1 MAESRRVQ
9 LTTLSHDAPV
19 PAATGQ
25 PPLAAM
31 EGKGSRP
38 DLPADTEAT
47 VRYILTLVESDENT
61 FPEFSYAHLV
71 DCQSRHAVAKDG
83 SPPTTFEG
91 EENGDKNEVAA
102 IVRKLE
108 EKYGGNTKK
117 MKDRIQ
123 DLVDIGY
130 GYDDEDSFIDN
141 SEAYDEFVPAS
152 ITTKYGGFYVNSG
165 LLQFRQA
172 SDTESEDCTTERKTL
187 DPSKKRKLNG
197 GHDQPKKKQCKEVGT
212 MKTTVD
218 SKTGLSTE
226 VIVDEKKK
234 KKKKAAGVLSVTN
247 MLKKFQREKE
257 RERQREKEMAAPII
271 GTPTLPLCPADAAGG
286 GGSGLADPLL
296 SLIGSTND
304 HALIQAAS
312 AVDFDIDLDSLLDVT
327 EESSQFK
334 SLLQPAEETQ
344 PMLLSQSKADVQ
356 TQAQCQ
362 PPKSTMKTSAQSKP
376 QPEPTQVLSETKTT
390 SHCVPLLDG
399 LPLALE
405 RRIEELTL
413 AAKTSEGESK
423 LKFFTPEINLI
434 LLDIE
439 LQCQE
444 QGGQVRSKV
453 YTHLSSFLPCS
464 RETLLKRVK
473 KLLLSHEDPM
483 QKLKEAIDRAM
494 PQQIASFHESCQA
507 HARVKSSKATD
518 DGKEGKQKGNVGSED
533 NVEERIRKRGPQKL
547 FKWNEEIREYFF
559 HVVKA
564 KMHKYKM
571 DRKGSQEME
580 VYLKTFLDNEV
591 KALWPKGWMQP
602 RRQKPKTEKRQSF
615 FSGAAIVSSSSGES
629 ADSSSLQGTPPLKVD
644 STLDEGLIPRSPPL
658 SVVEEGLDA
667 LKMVVDNKWEGG
679 AAVDVGSLTPVETDK
694 QSLCNTTSAPAAP
707 GLSSLD
713 LLAEQALAREQSV
726 TDSISH
732 EVLAAAV
739 ASAKYKPAVQHW
751 SLGVSPP
758 LPPPPPQSS
767 PASSPGN
774 REYHL
779 LVPAVQQV
787 TDFSGHGHNARCI

>member
-547 FKWNEEIREYFF
+547 FKWNEEIRVLLRES
-559 HVVKA
+559 
-564 KMHKYKM
+564 
-571 DRKGSQEME
+571 RKILGPGTT
-580 VYLKTFLDNEV
+580 L
-591 KALWPKGWMQP
+591 P
-602 RRQKPKTEKRQSF
+602 RQKPKTEKRQSF